1 MDRLAGRVPII
12 KVFSWR
18 IVVMDMH
25 VQGKRLATAAASVL
39 ALVTSPA
46 VLGFQVG
53 LVVNGGIESTN
64 ERGSVLPPGQH
75 VQTYWQENLQGPTFT
90 PLVDSR
96 SQALLSLT
104 GATAQ
109 SRADFGNL
117 GVYTNTWVMPRIQ
130 DVYGAWVSNAS
141 ARARFYDGWTISAPG
156 QDVGAPATLTVG
168 FQLDGWLT
176 PSSDHFHSSICMGF
190 STFLSNGEHRLDVC
204 PTSPGFYTLALPARL
219 NVDFGV
225 SMELTA
231 WTTAYNEW
239 ESGSSTVDFYDS
251 AIITGLTLVDGSGA
265 AINRFS
271 LTAESGHVYLPV
283 PEPATSA
290 LWMTGLAAIGASL
303 RRTRRH

>member
-1 MDRLAGRVPII
+1 MSL
-12 KVFSWR
+12 
-18 IVVMDMH
+18 H
-25 VQGKRLATAAASVL
+25 VQGQRFAITVASVL
-39 ALVTSPA
+39 GLATSPA
-46 VLGFQVG
+46 VFARADVG
-53 LVVNGGIESTN
+53 LVINGGIESTN
-64 ERGSVLPPGQH
+64 DRGSVLPPGQH
-75 VQTYWQENLQGPTFT
+75 VQTYWQENFQGPIYT

-96 SQALLSLT
+96 SQDLLSLT

-117 GVYTNTWVMPRIQ
+117 GVYSKTWVMPRIP

-176 PSSDHFHSSICMGF
+176 PNSDHFHSSICVAF
-190 STFLSNGEHRLDVC
+190 STFLSNGEHRLGVC
-204 PTSPGFYTLALPARL
+204 PSSPGFYTLALPARL
-219 NVDFGV
+219 NVDFGI

-239 ESGSSTVDFYDS
+239 GSGSSTVDFYDS
-251 AIITGLTLVDGSGA
+251 AIITGLNLVDGSGA
-265 AINRFS
+265 AINSFS
-271 LTAESGHVYLPV
+271 LTADSGHVYLPV
-283 PEPATSA
+283 PEPGTWA
-290 LWMTGLAAIGASL
+290 LWLTGLAVMGGVS